1 MKYNIN
7 IKTLLCGSLAKGK
20 ATLSVALL
28 LMAGGASFTSC
39 TDWLD
44 KDPESIIAEDE
55 AFKNYRNFQGY
66 IEEIY
71 NLIPDKEKVNYCTA
85 WNFGDDAVHNPEG
98 YAHMDHQV
106 DLGNYRNWWTNT
118 QCWLKGGYYNNRQ
131 QSLWDNSW
139 YCIRKCN
146 MGIEHIKSLVGTDEE
161 RNLLLGQMYFFRA
174 WWHFE
179 LMCYFGGL
187 PYIDKALEASDI
199 PELPRLSFQ
208 ECADRCAADFE
219 SAYNLLP
226 IDWDETLAGMQTSD
240 KNDLRVNKFT
250 ALCYLGKCYLWAGS
264 PLMKEFEKT
273 KTGGTAQLLGA
284 SSNGKTYDYDI
295 EYCKKA
301 AEALGRALNMVAK
314 GTVKYKLAEYKY
326 SNIYDHVMDEK
337 AQSCYSDIFYC
348 VKPRYT
354 NWDMPGSTEAIF
366 RGAYPGVN
374 TANWNCAKIFGPK
387 VAKLVEHDNIIH
399 HPTANLIDQYG
410 MANGQPIYL
419 VRNGEYVLNPAS
431 GWDPEHP
438 YKDRDP
444 RFYHDIVFDGFRYVL
459 NTEPLNEDQLKLV
472 YCDLYTG
479 GAMRSVDN
487 ASSTGY
493 FIQKLIPHQCNFG
506 DKWYEWDYAFQCYL
520 PYMRLADI
528 YLMYAEAR
536 TAIATGVTDL
546 KDKPAYCPTLSAVDA
561 INALRDRVNSDDYP
575 MEHVPANI
583 MDTKEHFMDE
593 VRRERA
599 VELSFEGFR
608 WCDLQRWLLLTE
620 PPYTVKYSHEFER
633 LEWGKYDPD
642 KTFEE
647 NNLDKN
653 NKPITDLSLITY
665 TWDWFKSHDP
675 KDAKVGNFRKK
686 ELITRRLES
695 KHYWFPLPDKDT
707 YLYKGFNQNPGW

>member
-1 MKYNIN
+1 MKYYNN
-7 IKTLLCGSLAKGK
+7 IKTLLCGSL
-20 ATLSVALL
+20 L
-28 LMAGGASFTSC
+28 LMAGVASFTSC

-55 AFKNYRNFQGY
+55 AFKNFRNFQGY

-71 NLIPDKEKVNYCTA
+71 NLIPDKESCNYCTA

-106 DLGNYRNWWTNT
+106 DLGNYRNWWSNN
-118 QCWLKGGYYNNRQ
+118 QCWLKGNNYNGRT

-146 MGIEHIKSLVGTDEE
+146 MGIENIKSLVGTDEE

-187 PYIDKALEASDI
+187 PYIDQAFDATEI

-208 ECADRCAADFE
+208 ECADRCAEDFLR
-219 SAYNLLP
+219 AYDLLP
-226 IDWDETLAGMQTSD
+226 LSWDETLAGMQTG
-240 KNDLRVNKFT
+240 KNELRVNKFM

-273 KTGGTAQLLGA
+273 KRPDGGFDAGAANLLGA
-284 SSNGKTYDYDI
+284 SSNGKTYDYDVN
-295 EYCKKA
+295 YCRKA
-301 AEALGRALNMVAK
+301 AEALGKALDLVNK
-314 GTVKYKLAEYKY
+314 GQVRYKLAEYKY
-326 SNIYDHVMDEK
+326 SDIYNHTKDDNAET
-337 AQSCYSDIFYC
+337 CYSDIFYTE
-348 VKPRYT
+348 KQQ
-354 NWDMPGSTEAIF
+354 WAMPGSTEAIF

-374 TANWNCAKIFGPK
+374 KANWNCAKIFGPK
-387 VAKLVEHDNIIH
+387 VAGLVEHDNIIH
-399 HPTANLIDQYG
+399 HPTANVIDQYG

-419 VRNGEYVLNPAS
+419 VRNGEYVLNPES

-438 YKDRDP
+438 FKNRDP
-444 RFYHDIVFDGFRYVL
+444 RFYHDIVFDGFHYVL
-459 NTEPLNEDQLKLV
+459 SLEDLSAEQKKLE

-479 GAMRSVDN
+479 GAMREIDHG
-487 ASSTGY
+487 SSTGY
-493 FIQKLIPHQCNFG
+493 FIQKLIPHQCNKG
-506 DKWYEWDYAFQCYL
+506 DKWYEWDHAFQCYL
-520 PYMRLADI
+520 PYMRLADV

-536 TAIATGVTDL
+536 AAIASGTSDL
-546 KDKPAYCPTLSAVDA
+546 SERPTYCPGLSAIDA
-561 INALRDRVNSDDYP
+561 INALRDRVNSADYP
-575 MEHVPANI
+575 MEHVPANLR
-583 MDTKEHFMDE
+583 DTREHFIDE

-633 LEWGKYDPD
+633 LEWGNYDPN
-642 KTFEE
+642 KSFEDNQIGPDGKKKAE
-647 NNLDKN
+647 
-653 NKPITDLSLITY
+653 TVY
-665 TWDWFKSHDP
+665 TWDWFKTHDP
-675 KDAKVGNFRKK
+675 KDAKVGNFHKVP
-686 ELITRRLES
+686 LITRRLES
-695 KHYWFPLPDKDT
+695 KHYWFPLPDKDI
-707 YLYKGFNQNPGW
+707 YLYEGFAQNPGW

>member
-1 MKYNIN
+1 MKYFNN
-7 IKTLLCGSLAKGK
+7 MKSLLCGSL
-20 ATLSVALL
+20 LL
-28 LMAGGASFTSC
+28 LAGSVSLTSC

-44 KDPESIIAEDE
+44 KDPESIVADDE

-71 NLIPDKEKVNYCTA
+71 SLIPDKEKVNYCTA

-106 DLGNYRNWWTNT
+106 DLGNYRNWWTNN
-118 QCWLKGGYYNNRQ
+118 QCWLNGANS
-131 QSLWDNSW
+131 SLWKNSW
-139 YCIRKCN
+139 YSIRKCN
-146 MGIEHIKSLVGTDEE
+146 MGIENIKSLVGTDEE
-161 RNLLLGQMYFFRA
+161 RDLLLGQLYFFRA

-187 PYIDKALEASDI
+187 PYIDVAFDAANI

-208 ECADRCAADFE
+208 ECADRCAEDFE
-219 SAYNLLP
+219 KAYDLLP
-226 IDWDETLAGMQTSD
+226 LDWDETLAGMQTSG
-240 KNDLRVNKFT
+240 KNDLRINKFM

-273 KTGGTAQLLGA
+273 KNGGVAELLGA
-284 SSNGKTYDYDI
+284 SSNGKTYDYDQK
-295 EYCKKA
+295 YCKLA
-301 AEALGRALNMVAK
+301 VEALGKALEMVKK
-314 GTVKYKLAEYKY
+314 GTVRYKLAEYKY
-326 SNIYDHVMDEK
+326 SNIYDHERDEN
-337 AQSCYSDIFYC
+337 AETNYSDIFYTH
-348 VKPRYT
+348 KQS
-354 NWDMPGSTEAIF
+354 WQMPGTCEAIF
-366 RGAYPGVN
+366 RGAYPGAN
-374 TANWNCAKIFGPK
+374 SFNWNCSKIFGPK

-419 VRNGEYVLNPAS
+419 VRNGEYVLNPES

-444 RFYHDIVFDGFRYVL
+444 RFYHDIVFDGFHYVI
-459 NTEPLNEDQLKLV
+459 NTEPLNADQKKLE
-472 YCDLYTG
+472 YCQLYTD

-493 FIQKLIPHQCNFG
+493 FIQKLVPHQCNFG
-506 DKWYEWDYAFQCYL
+506 DKWYEWDHALQGYL

-528 YLMYAEAR
+528 YLMYAEAVA
-536 TAIATGVTDL
+536 AIAPNVSALKTRTD
-546 KDKPAYCPTLSAVDA
+546 YCSLSAVDA
-561 INALRDRVNSDDYP
+561 INALRDRVNSGDWP
-575 MEHVPANI
+575 MEHVQANL

-633 LEWGKYDPD
+633 LEKD
-642 KTFEE
+642 E
-647 NNLDKN
+647 
-653 NKPITDLSLITY
+653 
-665 TWDWFKSHDP
+665 WFKDHDP
-675 KDAKVGNFRKK
+675 KDAKVGNFHKK
-686 ELITRRLES
+686 ELITRSFES

-707 YLYKGFNQNPGW
+707 YLYEGFPQNPGW